1 MLTDNMMKCKIAE
14 RIEWLMEAGIISE
27 YTKRTIV
34 DMADKVLAHI
44 ARWYENIREGVK
56 QVIGGRVLDY
66 EAKRIK
72 NEDIKEGRVAEI
84 IETGDDF
91 GFPDKEILDKLQIKL
106 DIFLQKAKDYVTR
119 FGKQT
124 V

>member
-1 MLTDNMMKCKIAE
+1 M
-14 RIEWLMEAGIISE
+14 
-27 YTKRTIV
+27 
-34 DMADKVLAHI
+34 
-44 ARWYENIREGVK
+44 K

>member
-44 ARWYENIREGVK
+44 AR
-56 QVIGGRVLDY
+56 
-66 EAKRIK
+66 
-72 NEDIKEGRVAEI
+72 
-84 IETGDDF
+84 
-91 GFPDKEILDKLQIKL
+91 
-106 DIFLQKAKDYVTR
+106 
-119 FGKQT
+119 
-124 V
+124 